1 MHALSTLNIGILAH
15 VDAGKTSLTE
25 RLLFDTGAIDR
36 LGSVDEGSTR
46 TDTGELERR
55 RGITIRTAV
64 APFTVGGLR
73 VNLID
78 TPGHSDFIAEVER
91 ALGVLDAAVLVVSA
105 AEGVQAQ
112 TRVLMKS
119 LRRLGLPVLVF
130 VNKTDRAGADVGR
143 TLQDIRARLTRGA
156 AAVPMA
162 GSLADPEFRE
172 RVAEILAEQDDALLA
187 DLVEGRTPDAD
198 ALRARITEG
207 TARGEVHPVYCGSAL
222 SGTGVAGLIEGI
234 EAMATWLPHA
244 SAAVNGTGAPSGTV
258 FAVERAAGTGEKTA
272 YLRLFAGE
280 LRSRDRITLSNGAG
294 EHSGRVTS
302 LDVVGGGSVLTA
314 GDIARIRGLPR
325 VRVGDRLGPARSAA
339 AEGHFA
345 PPALETVVRPV
356 HPQEAARLHAA
367 LTALADQDPLIAAR
381 ALPEGEGGGTSVLL
395 YGEIQKEILAST
407 LGEEFGVTAVFEPSR
422 TVHRERL
429 LGTGSAHEAID
440 RHGGHVFWATVGLR
454 VEPGAFGAG
463 VTFRRETELGALPHA
478 LDRAIEE
485 TVHRT
490 LEQGLYGWAVTD
502 CTVTLTHS
510 GYASPVSTAADF
522 RNLTPLVLMR
532 ALAEAGTRVYEPCHA
547 YELELP
553 ADALGA
559 VTAMLSETGAGIAET
574 VPEDGGSAWLLKG
587 TIPARRIPLVERRLS
602 PLTHGESVW
611 WSAPTADR
619 AYTGRP
625 PIRTRTDGN
634 PLNRAE
640 YLRHLGRA

>member
-1 MHALSTLNIGILAH
+1 MHTLGTLGTLNIGILAH

-64 APFTVGGLR
+64 APFTVGDLR

-105 AEGVQAQ
+105 VEGVQAQ

-119 LRRLGLPVLVF
+119 LRRLGLPVLFF
-130 VNKTDRAGADVGR
+130 VNKTDRTGASAGR
-143 TLQDIRARLTRGA
+143 TLQDIRARLLRGA
-156 AAVPMA
+156 VAVPMT

-172 RVAEILAEQDDALLA
+172 RVAEVLAEQDDELLA
-187 DLVEGRTPDAD
+187 GLVEGRIPGAGE
-198 ALRARITEG
+198 LRARIAEG
-207 TARGEVHPVYCGSAL
+207 TARGGIHPVYCGSAL
-222 SGTGVAGLIEGI
+222 SGEGVAGLIEG
-234 EAMATWLPHA
+234 MAAWLPHA
-244 SAAVNGTGAPSGTV
+244 SGAVDGTPSGTV

-272 YLRLFAGE
+272 YLRLFTGE
-280 LRSRDRITLSNGAG
+280 LRSRDRITLSSGDG
-294 EHSGRVTS
+294 EHAGRITS

-314 GDIARIRGLPR
+314 GGIARIRGLPR

-339 AEGHFA
+339 AERYFA

-356 HPQEAARLHAA
+356 HPREAARLHAA
-367 LTALADQDPLIAAR
+367 LMALADQDPLIAAR

-395 YGEIQKEILAST
+395 YGEVQKEILAST
-407 LGEEFGVTAVFEPSR
+407 LDEEFGVAAVFEPSR
-422 TVHRERL
+422 TVHRERP
-429 LGTGSAHEAID
+429 LGTGAAHEAID
-440 RHGGHVFWATVGLR
+440 RRGGHVFWATVGLR
-454 VEPGAFGAG
+454 VEPGVPGTG

-490 LEQGLYGWAVTD
+490 LAQGLYGWAVTD

-532 ALAEAGTRVYEPCHA
+532 ALAEAGTRVYEPCHT

-553 ADALGA
+553 ADTVGP
-559 VTAMLSETGAGIAET
+559 VTALLGEAGAGITET
-574 VPEDGGSAWLLKG
+574 LPGLLKG
-587 TIPARRIPLVERRLS
+587 TVPARGIPLVERRL
-602 PLTHGESVW
+602 PALTRGEAVW
-611 WSAPTADR
+611 WSAPTEDR
-619 AYTGRP
+619 PCGGRP
-625 PIRTRTDGN
+625 PTRPRTDGN